1 MKRILHLMILIR
13 SISEETSRQF
23 RKDSTVLQQIAQR
36 PRRPTAGGN
45 LKFGYNNPNFE
56 GKFDVFHGHTHP
68 SFQQIAGGKLP
79 SVEEIKKL
87 TQPNKLL
94 TSDLGRNP
102 QNYNSGGHVIDGSF
116 ERKFR
121 PSSKENEKEK
131 TIFQYFLSKIG

>member
-1 MKRILHLMILIR
+1 MH
-13 SISEETSRQF
+13 SISVETSRQF
-23 RKDSTVLQQIAQR
+23 RKSTVQQQIAQR

-94 TSDLGRNP
+94 TSDLGKNP

-121 PSSKENEKEK
+121 SSLQENKKEK
-131 TIFQYFLSKIG
+131 TIFQYLLSKIG

>member
-1 MKRILHLMILIR
+1 MIFMF

-56 GKFDVFHGHTHP
+56 GKFDIFHGHTHP

-79 SVEEIKKL
+79 SVEEIKKV

-94 TSDLGRNP
+94 TSDLGQNP
-102 QNYNSGGHVIDGSF
+102 QNYNPGGHVIDGSSK
-116 ERKFR
+116 RNFR
-121 PSSKENEKEK
+121 SPSQGNKSEK